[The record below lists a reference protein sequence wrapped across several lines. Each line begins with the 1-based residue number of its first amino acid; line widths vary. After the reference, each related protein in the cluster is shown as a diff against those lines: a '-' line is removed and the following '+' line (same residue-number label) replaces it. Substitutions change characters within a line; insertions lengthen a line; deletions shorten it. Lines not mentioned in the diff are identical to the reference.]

1 MEYQVSTCVRLA
13 IVSRLFAIILATLF
27 LALPVSASAYLY
39 WDVSE
44 GVTRA
49 NLNGSEMTT
58 GFIQKGSGGSIGLAI
73 SDGYIYFSGYG
84 GVIGRARLNGSDIDP
99 DLVTLPQPVPENP
112 SDQTERTERN
122 ASSLAVAGAYIY
134 WASDIGGIG
143 RAKAGGGGVEPYF
156 IKLEAPAEG
165 GGPAVDAG
173 HIYWASEHAVGRA
186 NLDGSDVE
194 PDFLPLVGTHLNGIA
209 VGDGHIYWTARE
221 THDIGRADLD
231 GRHVNPR
238 FITAL
243 GFAAGPAVGGG
254 YIYWHAEETLT
265 RGRRLWIARANL
277 NGGDVRNTLINITR
291 YGTGQLAA
299 DALGPG
305 GDNRSTHRNRV
316 VRRRAG

>member
-1 MEYQVSTCVRLA
+1 
-13 IVSRLFAIILATLF
+13 
-27 LALPVSASAYLY
+27 
-39 WDVSE
+39 
-44 GVTRA
+44 
-49 NLNGSEMTT
+49 
-58 GFIQKGSGGSIGLAI
+58 
-73 SDGYIYFSGYG
+73 
-84 GVIGRARLNGSDIDP
+84 VIGRARLNGSDIDP

-112 SDQTERTERN
+112 SDQTERN

-134 WASDIGGIG
+134 WSSDIDGIG
-143 RAKAGGGGVEPYF
+143 RAKAGGGGGGGGGGVEPYF

-165 GGPAVDAG
+165 GGPAADAG
-173 HIYWASEHAVGRA
+173 HIYWASEHAIGRA

-194 PDFLPLVGTHLNGIA
+194 PDFLPLVGSHLNGIA

-243 GFAAGPAVGGG
+243 GFAAGPAVGGS
-254 YIYWHAEETLT
+254 YIYWHEETLIGT
-265 RGRRLWIARANL
+265 GRLWIARADL

-291 YGTGQLAA
+291 YGTDQLAA